1 MRRLVI
7 AIALAT
13 LVLPLGVAG
22 AKGKSTAD
30 GTLRLSAGSVAA
42 GIGVTWGS
50 GTLTFKGKSHPIK
63 VEGLDVGSIGASKI
77 DATGNVYHL
86 KSLDQFDGNF
96 AAAEAEATVGGGASG
111 IVMRNQNGVVVKL
124 TSTTRGAKLAIGP
137 SGVKMELKK

>member
-7 AIALAT
+7 AVAFAT
-13 LVLPLGVAG
+13 LALPLGVAG
-22 AKGKSTAD
+22 AKGKTAPD
-30 GTLRLSAGSVAA
+30 ATIRLSAGSVAA

-50 GTLTFKGKSHPIK
+50 GTLTYKGKSHAIK
-63 VEGLDVGSIGASKI
+63 VEGLDVGSVGVSKLS
-77 DATGNVYHL
+77 ATGNVYHL
-86 KSLDQFDGNF
+86 KSLDAFDGNY
-96 AAAEAEATVGGGASG
+96 AAAEAEATVGGGGAG